1 MSASQLSAAKSSRPA
16 HRIRRTLSPSTTRVP
31 IPLAYNV
38 TVGDVMNRD
47 PVTIG
52 PEASLFDALILMRS
66 RDISGL
72 AVVEAG
78 QYVVGVLSQKDLAR
92 SLGVA
97 FSLPDTKG
105 LLDVLLAGIRSDPEI
120 FAMNFRRALQTTTV
134 GSVMSR
140 PPILVQVDAPLEL
153 AMEVMSENSISRL
166 PVVDQN
172 RLVGIVTPTD
182 LVSAAL
188 RTHPGKPSKQS

>member
-1 MSASQLSAAKSSRPA
+1 MEVTASPA
-16 HRIRRTLSPSTTRVP
+16 VRFARSVPRLRRTSSLSRTRIP

-38 TVGDVMNRD
+38 TVGDVMNRA

-52 PEASLFDALILMRS
+52 PEASLFDALVLMRG
-66 RDISGL
+66 REISGL
-72 AVVEAG
+72 AVVDAA
-78 QYVVGVLSQKDLAR
+78 QNVVGVLSQKDLAR

-105 LLDVLLAGIRSDPEI
+105 LLDVLLAGIRSEPDT
-120 FAMNFRRALQTTTV
+120 FLTGFRKTLEATSV
-134 GSVMSR
+134 GSAMSR
-140 PPILVQVDAPLEL
+140 PPFVAQVDAPLEL

-166 PVVDQN
+166 PVVDRN
-172 RLVGIVTPTD
+172 KLVGIVTPTD

-188 RTHPGKPSKQS
+188 RVRPRKPAKQA